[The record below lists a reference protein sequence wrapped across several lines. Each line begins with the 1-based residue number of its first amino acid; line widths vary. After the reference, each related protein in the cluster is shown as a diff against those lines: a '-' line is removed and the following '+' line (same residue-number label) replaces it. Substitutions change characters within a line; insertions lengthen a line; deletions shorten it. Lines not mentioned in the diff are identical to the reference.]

1 MTVSNSIHAEP
12 HYSTRN
18 SWLRASVLGAN
29 DGLISTASLLM
40 GLVTANADS
49 KMLLLT
55 GIASLTAGAVS
66 MAAGEYVSVSSQ
78 SDTEN
83 ADLQKEAYELEHNA
97 ERELLELTNIYKA
110 RGLDDELAHKV
121 AVALTKNNALEAHAR
136 DEIGLTDTASAK
148 PLQAGIASALSFVVG
163 AMLPIF
169 CVWLLPKDGLL
180 MSLGIATLFGLALLG
195 FLSAKLGG
203 AKVLPAVVRVVI
215 WGVVALVA
223 TGLIGKLFGVEMA
236 G

>member
-1 MTVSNSIHAEP
+1 MTVNNSIHIEP

-18 SWLRASVLGAN
+18 NWLRASVLGAN

-40 GLVTANADS
+40 GLATANTDS
-49 KMLLLT
+49 KILLLT

-110 RGLDDELAHKV
+110 RGLDNELAYKV
-121 AVALTKNNALEAHAR
+121 AVALTENNALEAHAR
-136 DEIGLTDTASAK
+136 DEIGLTETVSAK
-148 PLQAGIASALSFVVG
+148 PLQAGLASALSFVVG
-163 AMLPIF
+163 AILPIL
-169 CVWLLPKDGLL
+169 CVWLLPRHSLSVG
-180 MSLGIATLFGLALLG
+180 LGIVTLLGLALLG

-203 AKVLPAVVRVVI
+203 AKVLPAMARVVV
-215 WGVVALVA
+215 WGMVALVT
-223 TGLIGKLFGVEMA
+223 TGLMGKLFGVEIA